1 LKHRIAFFSALFL
14 LFLAV
19 GQAPG
24 AELDPKFK
32 AAEELLDAWRTAE
45 AEEFAAKSLK
55 ENPKSAAALEFDGRV
70 KFYQGRYTEALTS
83 LDRTL
88 AIDSK
93 DPRRQAMRLLTQLTV
108 DVHKS
113 FKRHDSAHFTLFVD
127 DKRDGILAPLALEAL
142 EKSYE
147 AIGAELGYYPKEKVR
162 VEIAPDATSFNAIS
176 TLSLRDIEETGAVGI
191 CKFNKLMII
200 SPRVLSFGYR
210 WLDSI
215 SHEYLHYAIV
225 GLTNNQAPIWL
236 HEGMA
241 RFYETRWRKPAPEAK
256 DAAEDYLTPANQTL
270 LVQALQK
277 NQFVGFKKME
287 PSLIHL
293 DTPEQVQLA
302 YAEAA
307 SAVDFINQS
316 KGRAGMRELLA
327 TLNDKPTPEAIE
339 KVYGMSFDAFEAG
352 WRNFLKAKGLKE
364 IEGSRVRKL
373 KVKKDQREDEEVV
386 ELREIQS
393 AVARNR
399 THLADQMLAKGRT
412 VAAANE
418 YQRALQASPNS
429 PVILNKLGRVM
440 IETHRTEEAL
450 PLFKKALDVDPDN
463 ANALVQ
469 LGRAYH
475 ATKKFAEARGALE
488 EAIQINPFNPMIYR
502 LLADAYGALGAQEK
516 ARQAKLTLEK
526 LASAR

>member
-14 LFLAV
+14 QFLAV

-45 AEEFAAKSLK
+45 AQEFAAKSLK

-70 KFYQGRYTEALTS
+70 KFYQGRYAEALTS

-113 FKRHDSAHFTLFVD
+113 LKRHDSAHFTLFVD

-200 SPRVLSFGYR
+200 SPRALSFGYR
-210 WLDSI
+210 WLDSL

-241 RFYETRWRKPAPEAK
+241 RFYETRWRKAAPAA
-256 DAAEDYLTPANQTL
+256 DAAEDYLTPGNQTL
-270 LVQALQK
+270 LVQALAK

-293 DTPEQVQLA
+293 ETPEQVQLA

-316 KGRAGMRELLA
+316 KGKSGIRELMT
-327 TLNDKPTPEAIE
+327 TLIDKPTPEAIE
-339 KVYGMSFDAFEAG
+339 KIYGMSFDAFENKWKG
-352 WRNFLKAKGLKE
+352 FLKAKGLKE
-364 IEGSRVRKL
+364 IEGSRVRRL

-399 THLADQMLAKGRT
+399 THLADQLLGRGRAE
-412 VAAANE
+412 AAANE
-418 YQRALQASPNS
+418 YKRALQVSPTS

-440 IETHRTEEAL
+440 IGMNRSEEAL
-450 PLFKKALDVDPDN
+450 PLFKKALEVDPDN
-463 ANALVQ
+463 VNAYVQ

-475 ATKKFAEARGALE
+475 ATKNFKETRVVLE
-488 EAIQINPFNPMIYR
+488 EAIHINPYNPLIYR
-502 LLADAYGALGAQEK
+502 LLGDAYAALGEQEK
-516 ARQAKLTLEK
+516 ARIAKATLDR
-526 LASAR
+526 LGGVH